1 MLAVFDQSIAKAFAF
16 LTDLLGSHHLA
27 AGVGLIVVAL
37 LFLGPGFF
45 RRWRWVWLSPLL
57 LFAPFLMDPTSL
69 AFTTKLEFW
78 VAAIFLAMVWWLFL
92 LAMYAWMTWLYRKDP
107 EAFMAR
113 IERNRR
119 RSHSCLKTFDG
130 VDEFNP
136 IGGPTIF
143 GLDEYGN
150 YIYPELDDTGHST
163 TS

>member
-1 MLAVFDQSIAKAFAF
+1 MNFCVHQKKRPMLAVFDQSIAKAFAF

-119 RSHSCLKTFDG
+119 RNRDWHWVDDKLTQPHRYGAPGFDG
-130 VDEFNP
+130 F
-136 IGGPTIF
+136 
-143 GLDEYGN
+143 DEYGN
-150 YIYPELDDTGHST
+150 QWFI
-163 TS
+163 